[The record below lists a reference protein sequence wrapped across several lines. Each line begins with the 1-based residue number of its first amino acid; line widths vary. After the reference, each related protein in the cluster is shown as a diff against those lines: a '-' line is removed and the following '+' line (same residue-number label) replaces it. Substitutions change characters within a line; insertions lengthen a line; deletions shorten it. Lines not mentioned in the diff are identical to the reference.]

1 MSQLTWFKT
10 AGKENIVCKLKK
22 SLYGLKQS
30 PRQWYKRFD
39 SFIRGKR
46 YTRSHYDPCVYYNT
60 LHGGEYIYLH
70 LYVDDMLI
78 ASKSR
83 SAIDKLKDL
92 YSKFKMKDLGEGKK
106 VLGMEIERD
115 WKSGKVSLTQKENLK
130 KVLKKFNINNDTKSV
145 STSLAPYFK
154 LKATMSPTTVEERE

>member
-1 MSQLTWFKT
+1 M
-10 AGKENIVCKLKK
+10 ICKLKK

-30 PRQWYKRFD
+30 PRQWYKRFN

-46 YTRSHYDPCVYYNT
+46 YTRNDYDSCVYYNK
-60 LHGGEYIYLH
+60 LSGGDYIYLL

-83 SAIDKLKDL
+83 SAIDKLKKDL
-92 YSKFKMKDLGEGKK
+92 SSEFEMKDLGEVKK

-115 WKSGKVSLTQKENLK
+115 QRCDKVSL
-130 KVLKKFNINNDTKSV
+130 
-145 STSLAPYFK
+145 A
-154 LKATMSPTTVEERE
+154 